1 MPATMPPRTFNIRPS
16 PGFAGTTTPI
26 DWMRARRGPQKGAA
40 LHSHGDRRAIADDG
54 RKRQAAARPATTTA
68 RPPADA
74 GSDPAALLALQRTAG
89 NTAVARLVEDGRRGG
104 ATDRETVQRAAHGGA
119 PGTVVQRAEEEE
131 TGGHGGIK
139 DRVGGKIKEKP
150 TNDVERGFY
159 ADMRAGKHP
168 ALEGVVPHSYT
179 AEQVQ
184 TMDGE
189 KGKGDD
195 STHIYID
202 NLTHDMKM
210 PKVLDIK
217 VGESTARKQ
226 ELLMSMAKADAWKKK
241 MKLKVADK
249 VTGSADRG
257 YRAVGGTGLKG
268 KSRRT
273 IGRES
278 EQIVQGISADPSV
291 YDLLV
296 EQLTQVRTA
305 AENSGLA
312 FIAASVLIAVDEQ
325 PAAESP
331 SATAKLNLI
340 DFAHTFGP
348 EQMGEDQVKKYRTRF
363 DEGMARLIA
372 DVKAAGAAK
381 KRATEEP
388 GV

>member
-1 MPATMPPRTFNIRPS
+1 MTDAGAGAGADPATM
-16 PGFAGTTTPI
+16 
-26 DWMRARRGPQKGAA
+26 
-40 LHSHGDRRAIADDG
+40 
-54 RKRQAAARPATTTA
+54 
-68 RPPADA
+68 
-74 GSDPAALLALQRTAG
+74 LALQRTAG
-89 NTAVARLVEDGRRGG
+89 NAAVTRLLEDGRSRDG
-104 ATDRETVQRAAHGGA
+104 ATATDQQTVQRAMDGGT
-119 PGTVVQRAEEEE
+119 PGGVVQRAEEEA

-168 ALEGVVPHSYT
+168 ALEGVVPDSYT

-217 VGESTARKQ
+217 VGESTASKQ
-226 ELLMSMAKADAWKKK
+226 ELLTSMSKADAWKKK

-268 KSRRT
+268 KSRRA

-278 EQIVQGISADPSV
+278 DQIVQGLSADPSV

-331 SATAKLNLI
+331 AATAKLNLI

-348 EQMGEDQVKKYRTRF
+348 EQLSEEQVKKYRTRF
-363 DEGMARLIA
+363 DKGMARLIA
-372 DVKAAGAAK
+372 DVKAAGATK
-381 KRATEEP
+381 KQAEEEADA
-388 GV
+388 

>member
-1 MPATMPPRTFNIRPS
+1 M
-16 PGFAGTTTPI
+16 
-26 DWMRARRGPQKGAA
+26 
-40 LHSHGDRRAIADDG
+40 HSHGDRRAIADDS
-54 RKRQAAARPATTTA
+54 RRRQATA
-68 RPPADA
+68 RPTTKKARPTTDA
-74 GSDPAALLALQRTAG
+74 GAGADPATVLALQRTAG
-89 NTAVARLVEDGRRGG
+89 NAAVTRLLEDGRPRDG
-104 ATDRETVQRAAHGGA
+104 ATGQETVQRAVHGGT
-119 PGTVVQRAEEEE
+119 PGEVVQHAEEEA

-168 ALEGVVPHSYT
+168 ALEGVVPDSYT

-217 VGESTARKQ
+217 VGESTASKQ
-226 ELLMSMAKADAWKKK
+226 ELLTSMSKADAWKKK

-268 KSRRT
+268 KSRRA

-325 PAAESP
+325 PATESP
-331 SATAKLNLI
+331 AATAKLNLI

-348 EQMGEDQVKKYRTRF
+348 EQLSEEQVKKYRTRF
-363 DEGMARLIA
+363 DKGMARLIA

-381 KRATEEP
+381 KEAGEEADA
-388 GV
+388 